1 VDLRDL
7 LAEMPDGA
15 AVLEAAG
22 RGDLPGVRERLATL
36 AEAADLTPSLAH
48 HLAIHFSRAARRFEE
63 PNKHDEAERCWRLS
77 WRCWLRWAQAEAAQ
91 PRDLLFDHLLA
102 AHRARLTDL
111 LARGEVD
118 RARRLW
124 ELVRQLPASA
134 PAGAEE
140 LAERLER
147 FREELATDYLLGTRE
162 AMAHGAAPEGW
173 RADYEQG
180 LARLRRLLSLDR
192 DNRRLLTAL
201 VEVCGDWFLDLYDT
215 QDFSRLRIEVERY
228 TPLALQLARA
238 AGGGARSETVPQH
251 GWPGELAARAA
262 LSEFFKFRG
271 FVADDWDRKRALYR
285 EALELNPAN
294 DNVRNLLAELE
305 GRR

>member
-1 VDLRDL
+1 
-7 LAEMPDGA
+7 
-15 AVLEAAG
+15 
-22 RGDLPGVRERLATL
+22 
-36 AEAADLTPSLAH
+36 
-48 HLAIHFSRAARRFEE
+48 
-63 PNKHDEAERCWRLS
+63 
-77 WRCWLRWAQAEAAQ
+77 
-91 PRDLLFDHLLA
+91 
-102 AHRARLTDL
+102 
-111 LARGEVD
+111 
-118 RARRLW
+118 
-124 ELVRQLPASA
+124 
-134 PAGAEE
+134 
-140 LAERLER
+140 
-147 FREELATDYLLGTRE
+147 
-162 AMAHGAAPEGW
+162 MAHGAAPEGW

-215 QDFSRLRIEVERY
+215 QDFSRLRTEVERY

-238 AGGGARSETVPQH
+238 AGKADES
-251 GWPGELAARAA
+251 WPGELAARAA